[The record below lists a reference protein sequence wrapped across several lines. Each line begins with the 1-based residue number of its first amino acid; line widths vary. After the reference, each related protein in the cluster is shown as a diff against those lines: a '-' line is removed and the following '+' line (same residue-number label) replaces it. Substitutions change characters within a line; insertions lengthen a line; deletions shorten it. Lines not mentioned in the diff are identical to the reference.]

1 MGVTRGDRRGE
12 GPKVADVEVS
22 AATYGLSI
30 AALLG
35 VAVAAAVLW
44 GCGDDRLRRNDG
56 LGALDPGKLDFGLV
70 RVGDR
75 VRVEVELKN
84 EGDGPLGVLGIE
96 PDGELPPEFVLPTF
110 SPTTVRVAGA
120 TSLAFEFAPGEEG
133 RRQGRVIIR
142 TDSLE
147 RPLVPM
153 DLGGEA
159 RRPLVAVTE
168 RLDFGRVVLNTDKVL
183 RIDAM
188 NAGGVPARVTV
199 LGVSGP
205 DAHLFTVGGNLADG
219 VLDLGP
225 RESASIDVRF
235 VAGILGSASAV
246 AHLRV
251 EGAREPDL
259 RVELRGSG
267 FASDLVAYPNCLDF
281 GSVSPQTPSAPQTVA
296 IFNGGNDPVDFQSPT
311 LVDGAGVFAL
321 GEARVDGQP
330 GPLTVLAPGTMAEV
344 DVVFTPSGQG
354 RFNGELQ
361 LVTSDPVQPRIT
373 VCLTGRGGG
382 ADISV
387 VPAEIDFG
395 ELAPGMA
402 VTVRL
407 MVFNVGTPD
416 GGPLRITGIS
426 WDGPGQG
433 AFVAPLIAAP
443 VDLPAG
449 SDPYIVDVT
458 FRPVVAGT
466 FEATLYVEST
476 DGDTPRFPIPLVG
489 SARNVPPCD
498 WIAEPPFLDFGQVP
512 LNVEATLSVSLRNVG
527 SDACIFSSVAL
538 ARGAPAAFSLPG
550 GGVVS
555 ATVPPGGALT
565 VPVRARPTATGALS
579 TNLTFFVSDPAAP
592 QGAVPIAV
600 NGYDGCLQVEPGA
613 HDFGTVRLSCPAVTR
628 TFRLTNR
635 CGATVTVN
643 SVAFGTGNHG
653 PGEFALAA
661 NAPVT
666 LVPGVSANIQV
677 SYDPVDEGFDGVP
690 VLVSAS
696 VLGAPLTLSVS
707 GRGTANDVRT
717 DTFIQKSREAVDV
730 LFVLDNSGSMMEEQE
745 AIGAGFADF
754 IQYAIN
760 QGLDYRIG
768 VTTTGID
775 SSGGGWAACPGGVE
789 GGEAGRL
796 FPVDRSRPR
805 WIEPTTPNAAAVF
818 AANVQV
824 GVCHWWEEGL
834 EAAYRAL
841 TPPLVD
847 SADDPSTPWPD
858 DGNLGFYRP
867 NARLSVIIV
876 TDEDDH
882 SPRPVGFYAGF
893 FQGLKGLGNEG
904 LVKVSGVLG
913 DGCATASGS
922 GNKYKQVITATGGV
936 VEPIC
941 TADWGESLA
950 KLAQAS
956 FGFTLRF
963 PLSGRP
969 VGAIEVLVNGQAP
982 AGSWTYDAA
991 GNAVVFTEAGAPP
1004 PGAKVEV
1011 RYVPACGT

>member
-1 MGVTRGDRRGE
+1 MGVTRGDRRVE
-12 GPKVADVEVS
+12 GPKVAEVEVS

-35 VAVAAAVLW
+35 VAAAAMLW

-56 LGALDPGKLDFGLV
+56 LGAVDPGRLDFGLV

-84 EGDGPLGVLGIE
+84 EGDAPLGVLGIE
-96 PDGELPPEFVLPTF
+96 PDGELPSEFVLPDLAGAM
-110 SPTTVRVAGA
+110 VKVAGS
-120 TSLAFEFAPGEEG
+120 TSLAFEFAPREEG
-133 RRQGRVIIR
+133 RQQGRVIIR

-168 RLDFGRVVLNTDKVL
+168 RLEFGKVVLNTDKTL
-183 RIDAM
+183 RIEAM
-188 NAGGVPARVTV
+188 NAAGVPARVTV
-199 LGVSGP
+199 VGITGP
-205 DAHLFTVGGNLADG
+205 DAHLFTVGGNLSGGA
-219 VLDLGP
+219 LDLGA
-225 RESASIDVRF
+225 RDGGSIDVRF
-235 VAGILGSASAV
+235 VAGILGAASAV

-251 EGAREPDL
+251 DGALEPDL
-259 RVELRGSG
+259 QVELRGEG
-267 FASDLVAYPNCLDF
+267 FASDLVAYPSCLDF
-281 GSVSPQTPSAPQTVA
+281 GAVGPGAPSAPRTVA
-296 IFNGGNDPVDFQSPT
+296 IYNGGNDPVTFQPAT
-311 LVDGAGVFAL
+311 LVDAAGVFEL
-321 GEARVDGQP
+321 GEIRVDGQP
-330 GPLTVLAPGTMAEV
+330 GPLTVLDPGTMAEI
-344 DVVFTPSGQG
+344 DVLFTPTGLG
-354 RFNGELQ
+354 RFDGLLQ
-361 LVTSDPVQPRIT
+361 IPTGDPVQPRIT
-373 VCLTGRGGG
+373 VCLSGRGGG
-382 ADISV
+382 ADIAV
-387 VPAEIDFG
+387 VPPRIDFG

-402 VTVRL
+402 VTVPVGVYNL
-407 MVFNVGTPD
+407 GTPE
-416 GGPLRITGIS
+416 GGPLRITGLS
-426 WDGPGQG
+426 WDGAGQG
-433 AFVAPLIAAP
+433 AFVAPLIVSP
-443 VDLPAG
+443 IDLPAG
-449 SDPYIVDVT
+449 SDPHRLDVT
-458 FRPVVAGT
+458 FRPVQTGT

-476 DGDTPRFPIPLVG
+476 DGDTPRFPIVLVG
-489 SARNVPPCD
+489 GARDVPPCD
-498 WIAEPPFLDFGQVP
+498 WIAEPPLLDFGYVP
-512 LNVEATLSVSLRNVG
+512 VNAEATLAVSLRNVG

-538 ARGAPAAFSLPG
+538 SRGAPAAFSLPG

-565 VPVRARPTATGALS
+565 VPVRAKPTAPGAIS

-600 NGYDGCLQVEPGA
+600 NGYSGCLSAEPGA
-613 HDFGTVRLSCPAVTR
+613 LDFGTVRLSCPAVTR
-628 TFRLTNR
+628 TIRLTNR
-635 CGATVTVN
+635 CGATVTVD
-643 SVAFGTGNHG
+643 SIALGPGTYG
-653 PGEFALAA
+653 PGEVTVTA

-666 LVPGVSANIQV
+666 LVPGGSTTIQV
-677 SYDPVDEGFDGVP
+677 SYDPADEGFDGAP
-690 VLVSAS
+690 ILVSAS
-696 VLGAPLTLSVS
+696 VLGAPLTLAVS
-707 GRGTANDVRT
+707 GRGTADDRRT
-717 DTFIQKSREAVDV
+717 DTFTQKSREAVDV

-775 SSGGGWAACPGGVE
+775 PSGGGWAACPGGVE

-796 FPVDRSRPR
+796 FPVDRSRAR
-805 WIEPTTPNAAAVF
+805 WIEPGTPNAAAVF

-834 EAAYRAL
+834 EAAYLAL
-841 TPPLVD
+841 TPPLVN
-847 SADDPSTPWPD
+847 SVDDPSTPWPD

-867 NARLSVIIV
+867 TARLSVIIV

-882 SPRPVGFYAGF
+882 SDRPVAFYTGF
-893 FQGLKGLGNEG
+893 FKGLKGAGNEA

-913 DGCATASGS
+913 DGCATASGA
-922 GNKYKQVITATGGV
+922 GDKYKQVIAATGGV

-963 PLSGRP
+963 PLTGRP
-969 VGAIEVLVNGQAP
+969 VGAVEVRVNGQVV
-982 AGSWTYDAA
+982 AGGWTYDAA
-991 GNAVVFTEAGAPP
+991 GNAVVFTEASAPP
-1004 PGAKVEV
+1004 PGATIEV
-1011 RYVPACGT
+1011 SYVPACGT